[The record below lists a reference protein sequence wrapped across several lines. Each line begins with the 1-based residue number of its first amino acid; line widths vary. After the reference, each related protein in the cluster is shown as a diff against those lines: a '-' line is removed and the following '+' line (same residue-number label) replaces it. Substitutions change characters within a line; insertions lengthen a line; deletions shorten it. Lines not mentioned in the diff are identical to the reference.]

1 MTVKSRLLI
10 SHLIMFIVP
19 IFMAVIVAAVML
31 AGALILS
38 RGNNYLYLEN
48 ISKCTRAA
56 EISCHIFF
64 HGNLEHPENSAG
76 RWLISLLSPKQN
88 LILFTKGKD
97 PIYTYGNKD
106 YLAQLSRIPPDS
118 DWEER
123 ENGRTGTYIRAE
135 DESFYYARKMT
146 RKDTPYYSTS
156 SPIMSTGRTIRAMKR
171 WSICLKPP
179 CGASEASFCSS
190 SF

>member
-76 RWLISLLSPKQN
+76 RWLISLLSPKAESYSLHQRKRSH
-88 LILFTKGKD
+88 LHLRK
-97 PIYTYGNKD
+97 
-106 YLAQLSRIPPDS
+106 QRLSGTALPDS
-118 DWEER
+118 AGFR
-123 ENGRTGTYIRAE
+123 LGGTGKRA
-135 DESFYYARKMT
+135 DRYLY
-146 RKDTPYYSTS
+146 
-156 SPIMSTGRTIRAMKR
+156 
-171 WSICLKPP
+171 P
-179 CGASEASFCSS
+179 CQR
-190 SF
+190 

>member
-88 LILFTKGKD
+88 LTIPFTPTETKT
-97 PIYTYGNKD
+97 I
-106 YLAQLSRIPPDS
+106 
-118 DWEER
+118 WH
-123 ENGRTGTYIRAE
+123 
-135 DESFYYARKMT
+135 
-146 RKDTPYYSTS
+146 S
-156 SPIMSTGRTIRAMKR
+156 SPGSRRTPAGRIGETVGQVPISVPKMNLFIMPRR
-171 WSICLKPP
+171 
-179 CGASEASFCSS
+179 
-190 SF
+190 

>member
-76 RWLISLLSPKQN
+76 RWLISRRPVADFPPVPKAESYSLHQRKRSHLHLRKQRLSGTALPDPAG
-88 LILFTKGKD
+88 LRLGGSGKRSD
-97 PIYTYGNKD
+97 R
-106 YLAQLSRIPPDS
+106 YL
-118 DWEER
+118 
-123 ENGRTGTYIRAE
+123 Y
-135 DESFYYARKMT
+135 
-146 RKDTPYYSTS
+146 
-156 SPIMSTGRTIRAMKR
+156 
-171 WSICLKPP
+171 P
-179 CGASEASFCSS
+179 CRR
-190 SF
+190 

>member
-64 HGNLEHPENSAG
+64 SRQSGTSGKLRRPVADFPPVPKAESYSLHQRKRSHLHLRKQRLSGTALPDPAG
-76 RWLISLLSPKQN
+76 LRLGGS
-88 LILFTKGKD
+88 GKRSD
-97 PIYTYGNKD
+97 R
-106 YLAQLSRIPPDS
+106 YL
-118 DWEER
+118 
-123 ENGRTGTYIRAE
+123 Y
-135 DESFYYARKMT
+135 
-146 RKDTPYYSTS
+146 
-156 SPIMSTGRTIRAMKR
+156 
-171 WSICLKPP
+171 P
-179 CGASEASFCSS
+179 CRR
-190 SF
+190 

>member
-118 DWEER
+118 GWEER

-135 DESFYYARKMT
+135 DESLLCQEDDPQRYTLLFLLHLQ
-146 RKDTPYYSTS
+146 S
-156 SPIMSTGRTIRAMKR
+156 
-171 WSICLKPP
+171 CLP
-179 CGASEASFCSS
+179 GVQSG
-190 SF
+190 

>member
-1 MTVKSRLLI
+1 
-10 SHLIMFIVP
+10 MFIVP

-64 HGNLEHPENSAG
+64 HGNLEHPENSAS

-88 LILFTKGKD
+88 LILFTKGKN

-106 YLAQLSRIPPDS
+106 YLAQLSQIPAGKTGETGGQVPIS
-118 DWEER
+118 VPKM
-123 ENGRTGTYIRAE
+123 NLSIMPGR
-135 DESFYYARKMT
+135 
-146 RKDTPYYSTS
+146 
-156 SPIMSTGRTIRAMKR
+156 
-171 WSICLKPP
+171 
-179 CGASEASFCSS
+179 
-190 SF
+190 